1 MARSR
6 GTWTRQL
13 PIEERRVRAA
23 SPMRLGVVADTH
35 GSAPPSRRSF
45 EFVAEFFTRAGV
57 DLILHAGDAGHASVL
72 EALEAAAPVVAVR
85 GNADPLDLI
94 EALPDRV
101 RIEAGSRTVLL
112 LHGHHGKTAAQ
123 AARSAVEPGID
134 LIVFGHSHRPLIDR
148 EGTTILFNPG
158 SPVERRWNPHFGLGL
173 VDVSDDRIEPELI
186 LFEDRRHLD
195 NVAVSPKGSGGRR

>member
-1 MARSR
+1 M
-6 GTWTRQL
+6 
-13 PIEERRVRAA
+13 RVG
-23 SPMRLGVVADTH
+23 SPLRMGVVSDTH

-45 EFVAEFFTRAGV
+45 GFVAEFLARAGV

-72 EALEAAAPVVAVR
+72 ETLEAVAPVAAVR

-101 RIEAGSRTVLL
+101 WIEAGKRTVLL

-123 AARSAVEPGID
+123 AARAAADAGID

-148 EGTTILFNPG
+148 ERTTFLFNPG

-173 VDVSDDRIEPELI
+173 VDVSDERIEPELI
-186 LFEDRRHLD
+186 LFEDRRHLE
-195 NVAVSPKGSGGRR
+195 NVAVSPKGSGRSR